1 MRTIKMDAASYAI
14 LTVATLVLTFAGL
27 HGFQNKSI
35 TIISFG
41 IGAILVVIGLCLYWQ
56 EAVWKNDEKL
66 KSSPSKLENV
76 GSSSLTEPKPTSAS
90 PTVSPTAASP
100 SPKQTPSTTPE
111 HRVASL
117 SMEDVH
123 HKLSEAID
131 SSESD
136 KYHEVQN
143 ALIGLRVDWTLNFFS
158 ASRDS
163 SGKFMQVTLHDPKQ
177 MMGLVWIK
185 LPLASNERLP
195 LMERTDVFRVR
206 GIIDNPRIVGID
218 LRDATLEYVSSG
230 KA

>member
-1 MRTIKMDAASYAI
+1 MDVASYAI
-14 LTVATLVLTFAGL
+14 LAVATLVLAFAGL

-56 EAVWKNDEKL
+56 DAVWKNDEKL
-66 KSSPSKLENV
+66 KSSPSKLEDV

-100 SPKQTPSTTPE
+100 SPKQTPSTTPD

-117 SMEDVH
+117 SMEDVQQ
-123 HKLSEAID
+123 KLSEAI
-131 SSESD
+131 SSTASGEYD
-136 KYHEVQN
+136 EVRN

-158 ASRDS
+158 ARRDS
-163 SGKFMQVTLHDPKQ
+163 GGKLMQVTLHDPKQ
-177 MMGLVWIK
+177 MIGLVYVK
-185 LPLASNERLP
+185 LPLAGNERLP

-206 GIIDNPRIVGID
+206 GIIDDPRIRWID